1 MTTSAVPPLTIDFSK
16 APHDPIKRLVWL
28 SGAREAFDAQVEAMW
43 RNAYFEARLTGRFQA
58 ALDLNLHSRKKA
70 LAFTRS
76 ANEGRGRSMRWG
88 DGF

>member
-1 MTTSAVPPLTIDFSK
+1 MTTTQPSLLIDFSN
-16 APHDPIKRLVWL
+16 APHDPIERLIWL
-28 SGAREAFDAQVEAMW
+28 GGAKEAFDIQMAAEWQK
-43 RNAYFEARLTGRFQA
+43 AYFEARLTGRFPA
-58 ALDLNLHSRKKA
+58 ALDLHLHSRKRA